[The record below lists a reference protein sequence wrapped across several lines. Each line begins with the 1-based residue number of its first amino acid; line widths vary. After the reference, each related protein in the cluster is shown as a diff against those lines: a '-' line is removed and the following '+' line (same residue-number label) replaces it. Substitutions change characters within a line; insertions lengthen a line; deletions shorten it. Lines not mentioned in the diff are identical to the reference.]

1 MNVVA
6 IAGSTIPSDTANS
19 IQVMKACSALV
30 QLGHTV
36 TLVVPGDR
44 ELGIG
49 NWESGI
55 GNQELGIVQRPTS
68 NVNLKVH
75 YGLQTD
81 FPIEWLASTSR
92 RMFTRQ
98 AVQRARA
105 LKLDVLYTWFPQS
118 AVFGLLYKIPTIFEI
133 HIQPTGLFGPAWH
146 QAFARLRGRKRLVSI
161 TRALVDVLER
171 DFHIRMNPADIV
183 IAPNGVD
190 LERFA
195 SLPSTPELARRQLNL
210 PSAPTVMCTG
220 HLYAG
225 RGADLFLALAKS
237 IPQAHFVWV
246 GGRPDDIAAWK
257 GRAEAQ
263 NISNLTFTGFIPN
276 QNLPLYQS
284 AADILLM
291 PYSRSILG
299 SSGTADSASVASPM
313 KMFEYMAAGRAIVT
327 ADLPVIR
334 EVLNEKNAVFCEPSA
349 IIGGRDASSRD
360 HNSHSEL
367 VIRNWRLEIERLLVD
382 EERRRELGKQAQRD
396 VEGYTWLARAER
408 ILDGF
413 VV

>member
-1 MNVVA
+1 MNIVA

-30 QLGHTV
+30 QLGHDL
-36 TLVVPGDR
+36 TLLVPDNHGQSAVGSGQSGVVNR
-44 ELGIG
+44 QSSI
-49 NWESGI
+49 
-55 GNQELGIVQRPTS
+55 
-68 NVNLKVH
+68 VNLKSH
-75 YGLQTD
+75 YGLQAD
-81 FPIEWLASTSR
+81 FPIEWLASASR
-92 RMFTRQ
+92 RTFTWQ

-105 LKLDVLYTWFPQS
+105 LQPDVLYTWFPQS
-118 AVFGLLYKIPTIFEI
+118 AAFGLLYKIPTIFEI
-133 HIQPTGLFGPAWH
+133 HIQPTGFFGPTWH
-146 QAFARLRGRKRLVSI
+146 RVFANLRGRKRLASI

-171 DFHIRMNPADIV
+171 DFHIRMNPADVV

-210 PSAPTVMCTG
+210 ASAPTVMCTG

-246 GGRPDDIAAWK
+246 GGRPEDVASWK
-257 GRAEAQ
+257 GRAETQ
-263 NISNLTFTGFIPN
+263 NIPNLSFTGFIPN

-313 KMFEYMAAGRAIVT
+313 KMFEYMAAGRAIIS

-334 EVLNEKNAVFCEPSA
+334 EVLNEMNAIFCAPDDLE
-349 IIGGRDASSRD
+349 
-360 HNSHSEL
+360 
-367 VIRNWRLEIERLLVD
+367 NWRLEIEKLLTD
-382 EERRRELGKQAQRD
+382 ETRRAELGKRAREE
-396 VEGYTWLARAER
+396 VKGYTWLARAEK
-408 ILDGF
+408 IVAGF
-413 VV
+413 SL

>member
-1 MNVVA
+1 MNIVA

-19 IQVMKACSALV
+19 IQVMKACAALV
-30 QLGHTV
+30 QLGHQL
-36 TLVVPGDR
+36 TLIVPGNHQSSIENR
-44 ELGIG
+44 KSEI
-49 NWESGI
+49 
-55 GNQELGIVQRPTS
+55 
-68 NVNLKVH
+68 VNLKLH
-75 YGLQTD
+75 YGIQTD
-81 FPIEWLASTSR
+81 FPIEWLASSSR
-92 RMFTRQ
+92 RIFTWQ
-98 AVQRARA
+98 SVQRARA
-105 LKLDVLYTWFPQS
+105 LKPDLLYTWFPQS

-133 HIQPTGLFGPAWH
+133 HIQPTGTLGLAWH
-146 QAFARLRGRKRLVSI
+146 RTFAKINGRKRLVSI
-161 TRALVDVLER
+161 TQALINVLDHNYNIRLKPDDV
-171 DFHIRMNPADIV
+171 V

-195 SLPSTPELARRQLNL
+195 SLPATPELARQQLSL

-246 GGRPDDIAAWK
+246 GGRPDDIATWK
-257 GRAEAQ
+257 QRAENQ

-291 PYSRSILG
+291 PYSRSIMG

-334 EVLNEKNAVFCEPSA
+334 EVLNEKNAVFCEP
-349 IIGGRDASSRD
+349 DQL
-360 HNSHSEL
+360 E
-367 VIRNWRLEIERLLVD
+367 NWRIEVEGLLAD
-382 EERRRELGKQAQRD
+382 EPRRVELGKQAKED
-396 VEGYTWLARAER
+396 VQKFTWLARAKK
-408 ILDGF
+408 IMAGF
-413 VV
+413 